1 MLTVHIPRL
10 RHVTIVI
17 AWLAIAVSPGQA
29 QTVAQSFRHMV
40 KPYRQVAE
48 QCVKLSAGQT
58 IGYAFEAT
66 EPLGFNIHYHRGDA
80 VETPVWNDRIQRA
93 DDRFTAPS
101 TAEYCLT
108 WTSNANYEIII
119 RGELKP

>member
-1 MLTVHIPRL
+1 
-10 RHVTIVI
+10 
-17 AWLAIAVSPGQA
+17 
-29 QTVAQSFRHMV
+29 MV

-58 IGYAFEAT
+58 IGYSFEAT
-66 EPLGFNIHYHRGDA
+66 EPLGFNIHYHRGEA
-80 VETPVWNDRIQRA
+80 VETPVWNDRIQQA
-93 DDRFTAPS
+93 DDRFTAPA

-108 WTSNANYEIII
+108 WTSNANYEVII

>member
-1 MLTVHIPRL
+1 MFTVHLQRSRYLAIA
-10 RHVTIVI
+10 I
-17 AWLAIAVSPGQA
+17 AWLAIAASHSQA

-40 KPYRQVAE
+40 KPSRQIAE
-48 QCVKLSAGQT
+48 HCVKLAAGQT

-80 VETPVWNDRIQRA
+80 VETPVWNDRIQQA

-108 WTSNANYEIII
+108 WTSNAKYEVII